1 MLLQA
6 SSRPLHP
13 LAAAAVALRAPVT
26 AVKSGGYQD
35 VVVVVVVVI
44 VVIVVV
50 VIIVVVVV
58 AAVAVRAPAAA
69 VRARVGAQY
78 GDTLGTAPGAR
89 ARGLPV

>member
-26 AVKSGGYQD
+26 AVKSGGNQY
-35 VVVVVVVVI
+35 VVVVVVVAI
-44 VVIVVV
+44 IVVV
-50 VIIVVVVV
+50 VVVVV